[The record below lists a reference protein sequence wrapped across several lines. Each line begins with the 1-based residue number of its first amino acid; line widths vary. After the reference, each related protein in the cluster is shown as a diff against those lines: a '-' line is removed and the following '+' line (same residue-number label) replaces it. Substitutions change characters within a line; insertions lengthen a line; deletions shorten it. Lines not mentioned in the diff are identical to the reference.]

1 MDNIKHGW
9 YFNFKGI
16 EYFVETKYKTK
27 SQQLIEGIIRQIK
40 TTNDLEM
47 YKYLKQNLIQASLEV
62 KHCPAIPDMN
72 VKEHDYYNIFGSNF
86 SGYGSEDINDG
97 KTIILSV

>member
-27 SQQLIEGIIRQIK
+27 SQQLIEGIIRQLN
-40 TTNDLEM
+40 TTNDLEV
-47 YKYLKQNLIQASLEV
+47 YKYLKQNLIHS
-62 KHCPAIPDMN
+62 
-72 VKEHDYYNIFGSNF
+72 
-86 SGYGSEDINDG
+86 
-97 KTIILSV
+97 